1 MSPLSAAHL
10 LVILSAIISVGGA
23 YAYIRDTIAGK
34 TKPNRVSWSM
44 CALAPLIRTGAAWSS
59 NADIW
64 ATVRIFLAGFVP
76 LLVVLSSFA
85 NRQSYWKMTTFD
97 VLCGVLSLTALFF
110 WAIADSPRTAIVLS
124 ASGDGLAALPTVI
137 KAWRYPE
144 TETGFTY
151 LASFISVVL
160 VIPSIPVWNIENSA
174 FQIYL
179 LLVNTLLLVAVYRK
193 KWLSR

>member
-1 MSPLSAAHL
+1 
-10 LVILSAIISVGGA
+10 
-23 YAYIRDTIAGK
+23 
-34 TKPNRVSWSM
+34 
-44 CALAPLIRTGAAWSS
+44 
-59 NADIW
+59 
-64 ATVRIFLAGFVP
+64 
-76 LLVVLSSFA
+76 
-85 NRQSYWKMTTFD
+85 

-160 VIPSIPVWNIENSA
+160 VIPSIPV
-174 FQIYL
+174 
-179 LLVNTLLLVAVYRK
+179 
-193 KWLSR
+193 